1 MSRYVSNLSTYNR
14 HHKDGLQLIT
24 ITQRIYGDRRE
35 RHVVLTELGREVAR
49 KIAVA
54 IRDPKPVRKKPAR
67 TAPAKP

>member
-1 MSRYVSNLSTYNR
+1 MSRYVSDLSTYNR

-24 ITQRIYGDRRE
+24 ITQRIYGGE
-35 RHVVLTELGREVAR
+35 RHVVLTELGREVAL
-49 KIAVA
+49 KIAAA